1 MGYGDVWSGY
11 SGEIFLS
18 DLIVSYARQQ
28 FERQYV
34 EIDYIWTMITKAEI
48 LSKLTELKPILHRD
62 YAVKEIGLF
71 GSYSDDSNTEE
82 SDIDI
87 LIELEKPIGWKFF
100 TLELFLENVFNKKID
115 LVTRNALK
123 EQIKDQILKQVHF
136 V

>member
-1 MGYGDVWSGY
+1 
-11 SGEIFLS
+11 
-18 DLIVSYARQQ
+18 
-28 FERQYV
+28 
-34 EIDYIWTMITKAEI
+34 MISKAEI
-48 LSKLTELKPILHRD
+48 LSKLTELKPILYKD

-71 GSYSDDSNTEE
+71 GSYSDNSNTEE

-115 LVTRNALK
+115 LVTKNALK
-123 EQIKDQILKQVHF
+123 EQVKDQILKQVNF